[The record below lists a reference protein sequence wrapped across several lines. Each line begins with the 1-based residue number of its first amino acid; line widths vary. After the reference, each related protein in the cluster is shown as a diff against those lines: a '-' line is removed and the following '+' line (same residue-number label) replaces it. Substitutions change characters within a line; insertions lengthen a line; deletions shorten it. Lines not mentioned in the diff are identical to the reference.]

1 MKIELSRHIFKMQA
15 NVIVRLD
22 VEIFVFVSRA
32 NCKFHPKVFVFA
44 KRCKVVQ
51 KYFPLPAFSSI
62 RKHGACILTVVYI
75 LQILQLLQLL
85 EEYIPL
91 IRKHGA
97 CILSPGWH
105 FFFWPTYS
113 RFVQYCNHKILL
125 FCPPR
130 RRVGWSCRATAR
142 FHRHLV
148 FSLIPSR
155 LGATLTYFAHKI

>member
-105 FFFWPTYS
+105 FFSGQLIVAVSSIATIKF
-113 RFVQYCNHKILL
+113 YCSALL
-125 FCPPR
+125 DAELVGLVVPR
-130 RRVGWSCRATAR
+130 LDFIVIWCS
-142 FHRHLV
+142 V
-148 FSLIPSR
+148 
-155 LGATLTYFAHKI
+155 

>member
-51 KYFPLPAFSSI
+51 KYFPLPAFSSTQ
-62 RKHGACILTVVYI
+62 KHGAYILTVVYI
-75 LQILQLLQLL
+75 LQILQIL

-105 FFFWPTYS
+105 FFSGQLIVAVSSIATIKF
-113 RFVQYCNHKILL
+113 YCSALL
-125 FCPPR
+125 DAELVGLVVPR
-130 RRVGWSCRATAR
+130 LDFIVIWCS
-142 FHRHLV
+142 V
-148 FSLIPSR
+148 
-155 LGATLTYFAHKI
+155 